1 MKESIRIMGVR
12 IDKVTLDLAVEKVH
26 FYLQGNKTNVIYTP
40 NTEIVMAA
48 NKDKEL
54 KNVLNQGDL
63 VIPDGI
69 GLIYASKIKKRELPE
84 RVTGFDLSVKILEI
98 AAREGYSIFL
108 LGGKKGVAKEAGE
121 KILERFPNIKIA
133 GSHHG
138 YFKGAHIG
146 FAGHEEE
153 KKIIEEINN
162 SNTDILF
169 VGFGAP
175 RQEKWIHLNKD
186 KLKCKVIIGN
196 GGTID
201 ILAGRVK
208 RAPLIYQKLGLEWF
222 YRLVKEP
229 WRIKR
234 QIVLPKFVLKVLFSR
249 NNIVE

>member
-12 IDKVTLDLAVEKVH
+12 IDKVTLDLAIEKVH
-26 FYLQGNKTNVIYTP
+26 SYLQGNKTNVIYTP

-54 KNVLNQGDL
+54 KNLLNQGNL

-84 RVTGFDLSVKILEI
+84 RVTGFDLSVKMLKL
-98 AAREGYSIFL
+98 ASKEGYSIFL
-108 LGGKKGVAKEAGE
+108 LGGKEGVAKEAEE
-121 KILERFPNIKIA
+121 KISERFPKIKIA

-146 FAGHEEE
+146 FSGHEEE
-153 KKIIEEINN
+153 KKVIEEINN
-162 SNTDILF
+162 SNADILF

-175 RQEKWIHLNKD
+175 RQEKWIHSNKD

-208 RAPLIYQKLGLEWF
+208 RAPLIYQRLGLEWL

-234 QIVLPKFVLKVLFSR
+234 QIVLPKFMLKVLFSR